1 MDSQIIELLRLKGMG
16 YISSFLLQNYWA
28 VLATIMILIV
38 GFWVVLVGMAWA
50 DLGIIKLLVFVLLGV
65 IIGVFILLKIG
76 TEVQTPLNNLESIS
90 TNKKINITEYHGD
103 YILDKNN
110 HKYKIGLMKNIN
122 TSSFYKRSW
131 FKDQI
136 NGHDTQV
143 KLIKYKGDN
152 IIINYTPQKRTV
164 KGYDN

>member
-1 MDSQIIELLRLKGMG
+1 MDSKIIELLKLKGMG
-16 YISSFLLQNYWA
+16 NISSFLLQNYWS
-28 VLATIMILIV
+28 VLATTVILLIGV
-38 GFWVVLVGMAWA
+38 WMVLVAMTQVVDW
-50 DLGIIKLLVFVLLGV
+50 DIIPLFALLGLIISISILF
-65 IIGVFILLKIG
+65 IIG
-76 TEVQTPLNNLESIS
+76 TSVQTPLSNLESIS
-90 TNKKINITEYHGD
+90 VNKKIDITEYHGD
-103 YILDKNN
+103 YILDKNH

-122 TSSFYKRSW
+122 TSSFYKRAW

-136 NGHDTQV
+136 NGYDTQV

>member
-1 MDSQIIELLRLKGMG
+1 MDNKIIELLRLKGMG
-16 YISSFLLQNYWA
+16 WLSSFLLQQNFHIF
-28 VLATIMILIV
+28 V
-38 GFWVVLVGMAWA
+38 FSF
-50 DLGIIKLLVFVLLGV
+50 LLVIALWLLFIFADSEDWDLIFPLLLIGFIINFVILFVIGYGV
-65 IIGVFILLKIG
+65 H
-76 TEVQTPLNNLESIS
+76 TPLNNLESIAI
-90 TNKKINITEYHGD
+90 NKKINITEYHSD
-103 YILDKNN
+103 YILDKNH

-136 NGHDTQV
+136 NGHNTQV

>member
-1 MDSQIIELLRLKGMG
+1 MDSKIIELLKLKGMG
-16 YISSFLLQNYWA
+16 NISSFLLQNYWS
-28 VLATIMILIV
+28 VLVTIMVLLV
-38 GFWVVLVGMAWA
+38 GLLVVLVAMAGA
-50 DLGIIKLLVFVLLGV
+50 DFDIIPIFVLLGV
-65 IIGVFILLKIG
+65 IISIFILFIININ
-76 TEVQTPLNNLESIS
+76 TQTPLNNLESTS
-90 TNKKINITEYHGD
+90 TNKKINIIEYHGD

-122 TSSFYKRSW
+122 TSSFYKRSF

-136 NGHDTQV
+136 NGHETKV

-164 KGYDN
+164 RYDN